1 MKYARRAVML
11 AIMLLITAFCLSAS
25 AWANWFKFPASTK
38 EIGDEA
44 FMGVTLQTN
53 FLVRSGIETIG
64 SRAFAGTG
72 VKLVWL
78 PETLNYIAPDA
89 FDKGT
94 AFTCSPN
101 TYAESWCLENG
112 MDYDYI
118 KPYLSAT
125 YTTVNYGEVTSLV
138 ADPVFGDEP
147 TSYIWEKRGRERFW
161 SVIEGETDRVLRYTN
176 DQEEGYVYFR
186 VSAVWG
192 DMCSVP
198 SNCVSIRCYGNELVL
213 NQEKCTALSGDSVYL
228 EWNYLGTEAEY
239 ALYQWSLDPQV
250 PEGGEWLPIDTFKGG
265 WNRTVYGLNKNTEY
279 KFMLGILD
287 EKGDAYTYSEP
298 ITITTG
304 DTETRFE
311 MHEYSL
317 DGQRVILT
325 WDPIHNAVYDIYY
338 GQTRDTMRVWASNVK
353 RTGYEMYGFP
363 LNATRYVQVRARI
376 PNTNYVFWGPVLEI
390 TPTEEGP
397 FISIESCE
405 INGDVANVQW
415 THLAGC
421 VYDVYVSLNGDEES
435 CTVQNLSRNYID
447 LKGLKPEDKWVIRVE
462 AKCGT
467 WSTSTLKTEI
477 GKPAVN
483 DIQYRALLIGE
494 VNFKGSMY
502 AARNY
507 GDVELVTEMLQNV
520 KTPSGT
526 YYSYVREK
534 DLSRD
539 GILNAI
545 REAFGNADENDVS
558 LLFIATHGDVSNL
571 GRYAGALST
580 IEVPNKEHGTLLIE
594 DLTSALK
601 AIKGTKI
608 VWLGSC
614 GSGSVI
620 YDPEHPEEEN
630 IAGPYDGD
638 YDEDEWDGWPE
649 YEINDDGEIS
659 LGDAETFDISEMRL
673 DNFQVL
679 TAARYRF
686 VSWGRAGDTRNAFTE
701 FLTDGVNG
709 PDGSMPADMNQDGL
723 LTQHELYLYI
733 KLREDD
739 PEQGFDQDVQAYPF
753 NSDYV
758 LFKK

>member
-176 DQEEGYVYFR
+176 DQEGGYVYFR

-709 PDGSMPADMNQDGL
+709 PNGSMPADMNQDGL

>member
-1 MKYARRAVML
+1 MKHVHRAAMLIILVLVM
-11 AIMLLITAFCLSAS
+11 TFCLSVP
-25 AWANWFKFPASTK
+25 AWANVWTPKSLK

-44 FMGVTLQTN
+44 FMGVPLQTN
-53 FLVRSGIETIG
+53 FMVRSGIEIIG
-64 SRAFAGTG
+64 SRAFADTG

-78 PETLNYIAPDA
+78 PKTLNYIAPDA

-94 AFTCSPN
+94 AFACSPN

-118 KPYLSAT
+118 KPYLTAT
-125 YTTVNYGEVTSLV
+125 YTKVNYGEVTSLV

-147 TSYIWEKRGRERFW
+147 TSYVWEKRGRERYW

-192 DMCSVP
+192 DMYSVP
-198 SNCVSIRCYGNELVL
+198 SNCVSIRCYGNELVF

-228 EWNYLGTEAEY
+228 EWNYMGSDADY
-239 ALYQWSLDPQV
+239 ALYEWSVDPQK
-250 PEGGEWLPIDTFKGG
+250 PEGGDWVSIGSFKGK
-265 WNRTVYGLNKNTEY
+265 WNYTVYGLDKNTEY
-279 KFMLGILD
+279 SFMLGILD
-287 EKGDAYTYSEP
+287 GSGEVKTLSEP

-317 DGQRVILT
+317 DGQRVIMT
-325 WDPIHNAVYDIYY
+325 WDPIQNAVYDIYY

-397 FISIESCE
+397 TLSIESCE

-415 THLAGC
+415 TPLAGC
-421 VYDVYVSLNGDEES
+421 VYNVYLSLNGDAES
-435 CTVQNLSRNYID
+435 CTVKNLDRNYID
-447 LKGLKPEDKWVIRVE
+447 LKGLTPEDTWVIRVE

-467 WSTSTLKTEI
+467 WSTSSPKTEI
-477 GKPAVN
+477 SKPAVN
-483 DIQYRALLIGE
+483 DVQYRALLIGE
-494 VNFKGSMY
+494 VNFYGSMY

-507 GDVELVTEMLQNV
+507 GDVELITSMLQNV

-526 YYSYVREK
+526 YYSIVREK

-545 REAFGNADENDVS
+545 RETFGGADENDVS

-580 IEVPNKEHGTLLIE
+580 IEIPNEKHGVLLIE
-594 DLTSALK
+594 DLTNALK
-601 AIKGTKI
+601 AVKGTKI

-620 YDPEHPEEEN
+620 YDPEYSEEEN
-630 IAGPYDGD
+630 IADPYDGE
-638 YDEDEWDGWPE
+638 YDESEWDGWPE
-649 YEINDDGEIS
+649 YEINDDFS
-659 LGDAETFDISEMRL
+659 LGDTETFDISEMRL
-673 DNFQVL
+673 PNFQVL

-686 VSWGRAGDTRNAFTE
+686 VSWGMVGDTRNAFTE
-701 FLTDGVNG
+701 YLTDGVCG
-709 PDGSMPADMNQDGL
+709 PDESMPADMNQDGL
-723 LTQHELYLYI
+723 LTQHELFLYI
-733 KLREDD
+733 KLREED
-739 PEQGFDQDVQAYPF
+739 PEQGVDQDVQAYPF
-753 NSDYV
+753 DSDYV